1 MNDIG
6 LLLTEPISQEI
17 LDYHVP
23 NPYPTNILKEECKSK
38 DMITAKFSKTIE
50 NLTNKN
56 PEVISRDVQTNSN
69 PPTKEPPL

>member
-1 MNDIG
+1 MKI
-6 LLLTEPISQEI
+6 LERLTEPISQEI
-17 LDYHVP
+17 LDYHVL